1 MGSRAR
7 RANKAISFAQKL
19 VNLISEPDFI
29 QFENILGEP
38 NIFKIVGRAHY
49 ERWHSCF
56 LGWLIDPNG
65 SHLLSSYPLVRFLL
79 LLFDESCLKAD
90 SHSKQTL
97 LSVLPT
103 IEFFDVDIT
112 PNEYLSTERS
122 VAGVGRFDIF
132 LTASFNDGLGR
143 EGKLNIV
150 IELKIDS
157 RPSPDQSKRYADW
170 LYENHPND
178 INLLVYLTPNL
189 LETAKITVGD
199 DRWYCLDY
207 QLLNDKLLLPILAH
221 PNLNEKVRPFIIQ
234 YVKNLKIRYKGI
246 KMAITDEEKRM
257 AIALYEKYSD
267 VFDSIYDALLAT
279 GTIDYR
285 ISDTV
290 SKGRATGRIA
300 VSIDGKVF
308 SNETIR
314 QLFEDVLKYIVD
326 KHYVLRI
333 PLPWGSSKQRYIITN
348 ANPPVHP
355 SGREFFYPVR
365 YNGYT
370 IESHYDRE
378 RGLKVLES
386 LCQELELEFE
396 VIET

>member
-1 MGSRAR
+1 MRSRIR
-7 RANKAISFAQKL
+7 RSNKAISFTQRL

-38 NIFKIVGRAHY
+38 NIFKIVGRTHY

-65 SHLLSSYPLVRFLL
+65 SHLLSNYSLIRFLL
-79 LLFDESCLKAD
+79 LLLDERCLKAD
-90 SHSKQTL
+90 NHSEKTL

-103 IEFFDVDIT
+103 IRFSNVDIT

-122 VAGVGRFDIF
+122 VEGVGRFDIF
-132 LTASFNDGLGR
+132 LTARFDNGLGQ

-157 RPSPDQSKRYADW
+157 RPNPGQSKRYADW
-170 LYENHPND
+170 LYESYPND

-189 LETAKITVGD
+189 LETSKLTVGD

-207 QLLNDKLLLPILAH
+207 QLLHDKLLLLVLAH
-221 PNLNEKVRPFIIQ
+221 PNLNEKVRPFILQ

-246 KMAITDEEKRM
+246 KMAITDEERRM

-279 GTIDYR
+279 GAINYK
-285 ISDTV
+285 ISDTI
-290 SKGRATGRIA
+290 SKGRASGRIA
-300 VSIDGKVF
+300 VRLDGRVF
-308 SNETIR
+308 SNETTR
-314 QLFEDVLKYIVD
+314 QLFEDILKYIVD
-326 KHYVLRI
+326 KQHVLRI
-333 PLPWGSSKQRYIITN
+333 PLPWGSSKQRYIITH

-355 SGREFFYPVR
+355 NGRDFFYPVK

-370 IESHYDRE
+370 MESHYDRE
-378 RGLKVLES
+378 RGIKVLEN
-386 LCQELELEFE
+386 LCKELELEFE
-396 VIET
+396 IIEA